1 MQDKRKLLPERQV
14 AERYGVSTMTLW
26 RWDHDPELRFPPA
39 IRIRK
44 RIYRDLDEL
53 DEFDERQRKA
63 RP

>member
-1 MQDKRKLLPERQV
+1 M

-44 RIYRDLDEL
+44 RLYRDLDEL
-53 DEFDERQRKA
+53 AEFDERQRKA